1 MRTAV
6 APRPVEATII
16 RPATGADLEA
26 LVALEQRAFAT
37 DRISRRGFR
46 RFVRSDSAAVLVA
59 EIDGCLAGYALV
71 LFRAGNA
78 IARLYSIAT
87 GPAFAGRGGGTTLL
101 AAAEAA
107 GLARGASHLR
117 LEVRETNVPAIALY
131 RKAGYRLFGRHPHYY
146 QDGAPALRF
155 EKRLAP
161 SLAARRPPPP
171 YFHQTSEFTCGPACM
186 MMALA
191 WADPS
196 FRPDLGL
203 EFRLWREATTIF
215 TTSGPGGC
223 EPFGVAVTL
232 KRHGLAPEIH
242 ASREGPYFIDT
253 VQSDD
258 KRRIMRLAQ
267 DEFRRDAAALNIPI
281 HLAPL
286 DESGLMEALGKGA
299 VAIVLVSGYRMVRRN
314 VPHWIFV
321 FGCEGRH
328 LLAHDPAAR
337 RDEHGNAIEPETYA
351 IPSNEFDRMTRFGR
365 DELRAAILIRKG
377 PPK

>member
-6 APRPVEATII
+6 APRLVEATII
-16 RPATGADLEA
+16 RPATGGDLEA
-26 LVALEQRAFAT
+26 LVALEQHAFAT

-46 RFVRSDSAAVLVA
+46 RLVGSGSAAVLVA

-71 LFRAGNA
+71 LFRTGNA
-78 IARLYSIAT
+78 IARLYSIAAAR
-87 GPAFAGRGGGTTLL
+87 GFAGRGVGASLL
-101 AAAEAA
+101 AAAETA
-107 GLARGASHLR
+107 GLARGASRLR
-117 LEVRETNVPAIALY
+117 LEVRETNAPALALY
-131 RKAGYRLFGRHPHYY
+131 HKAGYRLFGRRPRYY

-161 SLAARRPPPP
+161 SLAALRAPPP

-196 FRPDLGL
+196 FRPDQGL
-203 EFRLWREATTIF
+203 EFKLWREATTIF

-232 KRHGLAPEIH
+232 KRHGLATEIH
-242 ASREGPYFIDT
+242 ASHAGPYFLDT
-253 VQSDD
+253 VRSDD

-267 DEFRRDAAALNIPI
+267 EEFRREAAALSIPI

-328 LLAHDPAAR
+328 VLAHDPAAR
-337 RDEHGNAIEPETYA
+337 RDANGNALEPETYA
-351 IPSNEFDRMTRFGR
+351 IPPNEFDRMTRFGR
-365 DELRAAILIRKG
+365 NDLRAAILIRKG
-377 PPK
+377 PHQ

>member
-1 MRTAV
+1 MRAAL
-6 APRPVEATII
+6 APRPLDATTI
-16 RPATGADLEA
+16 RPAQGSDLEA
-26 LVALEQRAFAT
+26 LAALEQAAFSS

-46 RFVRSDSAAVLVA
+46 RFLASAGAAVLVA
-59 EIDGCLAGYALV
+59 ESDGCRAGYALV
-71 LFRAGNA
+71 LFRADHA
-78 IARLYSIAT
+78 IARLYSIAVA
-87 GPAFAGRGGGTTLL
+87 PAFAGRRIGARLL

-107 GLARGASHLR
+107 ALTRGASRLR
-117 LEVRETNVPAIALY
+117 LEVREANAAAIALY
-131 RKAGYRLFGRHPHYY
+131 RNAGYRLFGRHARYY

-155 EKRLAP
+155 EKRLTP
-161 SLAARRPPPP
+161 SRLHEAPP

-191 WADPS
+191 WADPTL
-196 FRPDLGL
+196 RPDRGL
-203 EFRLWREATTIF
+203 EFKLWREATTIF

-242 ASREGPYFIDT
+242 ASHEGPYFLDT
-253 VQSDD
+253 VRSDD

-267 DEFRRDAAALNIPI
+267 DEFRREAAALNIPI

-286 DESGLMEALGKGA
+286 AESGLMEVLGKGA

-321 FGCEGRH
+321 FGCEGRYI
-328 LLAHDPAAR
+328 LAHDPAAR
-337 RDEHGNAIEPETYA
+337 RDENGDALASETYA
-351 IPSNEFDRMTRFGR
+351 IPAHEFDRMTRFGR
-365 DELRAAILIRKG
+365 DDLRAAILIRKG